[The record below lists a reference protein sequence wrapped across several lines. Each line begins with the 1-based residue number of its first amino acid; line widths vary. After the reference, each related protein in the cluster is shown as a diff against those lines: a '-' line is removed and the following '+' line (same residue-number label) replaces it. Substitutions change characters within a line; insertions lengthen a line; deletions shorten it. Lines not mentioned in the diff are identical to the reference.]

1 MTADEILNRPARILS
16 DASRERYFETGYLD
30 VDGLVTDD
38 WLEPL
43 RDLTGEF
50 VDRSRR
56 IEGRDARFDLEPN
69 HTADLPRLRR
79 LNSPVELH
87 ELYWRFASEGPFAD
101 VAEDLL
107 GPRFKFH
114 HSKLNFKWSGGGE
127 AVKWHQDI
135 QFWPHTN
142 YDVLTL
148 GVYLEAVDGDMA
160 PMGVVPRSHQG
171 PLYEL
176 YDENDN
182 WTGFIRDQDL
192 PAVDLEAASYIV
204 GQAGTVTVHNCR
216 SIHGS
221 APNRSDRVRPLLLS
235 TYSAADAFPITTLT
249 LGASHSEEIIRGQPA
264 RWARFDSRPC
274 PMPPDWSKQGGY
286 KSIFAHQKRE
296 AS

>member
-1 MTADEILNRPARILS
+1 MTADEILSRPARILS
-16 DASRERYFETGYLD
+16 DASREHYFETGYLD
-30 VDGLVTDD
+30 VEGLVGND
-38 WLEPL
+38 WLDPL

-50 VDRSRR
+50 VAESRG
-56 IEGRDARFDLEPN
+56 IEGRDARFDLEPD
-69 HTADLPRLRR
+69 HTSELPRLRR
-79 LNSPVELH
+79 LNSPVELD

-107 GPRFKFH
+107 GPSFKFH

-148 GVYLEAVDGDMA
+148 GVYLEAVDDDMA
-160 PMGVVPRSHQG
+160 PMGVVPRSHEG

-182 WTGFIRDQDL
+182 WTGFIRDTDL
-192 PAVDLEAASYIV
+192 PEVDVDAAGYIV
-204 GQAGTVTVHNCR
+204 GKPGTVTVHNCR
-216 SIHGS
+216 AIHGS
-221 APNRSDRVRPLLLS
+221 APNTSDRVRPLLLA

-249 LGASHSEEIIRGQPA
+249 LGLRHSEEIIRGQPA
-264 RWARFDSRPC
+264 RWARFDPRPC
-274 PMPPDWSKQGGY
+274 PMPPDWSKRGGY

-296 AS
+296 TS

>member
-16 DASRERYFETGYLD
+16 DASREHYFETGYLH
-30 VDGLVTDD
+30 VDGLVTED

-50 VDRSRR
+50 VDQSRR
-56 IEGRDARFDLEPN
+56 IEGRDGRFDLEPD
-69 HTADLPRLRR
+69 HTSELPRLRR

-107 GPRFKFH
+107 GPSFKFH

-142 YDVLTL
+142 YDVITL
-148 GVYLEAVDGDMA
+148 GVYLEAVDDDMA

-171 PLYEL
+171 PLFEL

-182 WTGFIRDQDL
+182 WTGFIRDEDL
-192 PAVDLEAASYIV
+192 PAVDVGTAGYIV
-204 GQAGTVTVHNCR
+204 GQPGTVTVHNCR

-221 APNRSDRVRPLLLS
+221 APNTSDRVRPLLLS

-249 LGASHSEEIIRGQPA
+249 LGASHSEQIIRGQPA
-264 RWARFDSRPC
+264 RWARFDPRPC

-296 AS
+296 AD